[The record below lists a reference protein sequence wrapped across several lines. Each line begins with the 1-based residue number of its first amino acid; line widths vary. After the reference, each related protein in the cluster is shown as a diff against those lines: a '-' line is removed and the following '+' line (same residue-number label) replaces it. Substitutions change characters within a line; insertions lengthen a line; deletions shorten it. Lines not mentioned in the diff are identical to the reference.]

1 LLEPAGSCG
10 PELRERLLDG
20 TYAKPFIVDQGALRF
35 LQFDL
40 ERVQSLMCREDPDTL
55 CLRYTRKMMAF
66 LLFNPQ
72 PRRILILGLGGG
84 SPKVTALH
92 ALT

>member
-1 LLEPAGSCG
+1 MARYSKCELLEIPAPFPLRNSRVLLLEPAGSCG

-40 ERVQSLMCREDPDTL
+40 ERVQSLKLAPSGRTG
-55 CLRYTRKMMAF
+55 RA
-66 LLFNPQ
+66 
-72 PRRILILGLGGG
+72 
-84 SPKVTALH
+84 V
-92 ALT
+92 

>member
-1 LLEPAGSCG
+1 MRSASPAQSLPAGSCG
-10 PELRERLLDG
+10 LQLRERLLDG
-20 TYAKPFIVDQGALRF
+20 TYAKPFIVEQGALRF

-40 ERVQSLMCREDPDTL
+40 ERVQSLMYRDDPDAL

-72 PRRILILGLGGG
+72 PLGGG
-84 SPKVTALH
+84 SLAASKRG
-92 ALT
+92 